1 MKKLLWLLPVVLF
14 FWLAP
19 LPVKGQAGTYNTTSR
34 LFYCEN
40 RAICLHEMA
49 HALDQRA
56 GWVSQSPAFY
66 KAVQLYLFVELRKP
80 VLQQM
85 PADIL
90 ELTLRPNDSNR
101 PIKMELY
108 AYLFQWAQGKPE
120 GMPEGLRPFYD
131 WEAAQD
137 WLAHLNDQQHVYLF
151 P

>member
-1 MKKLLWLLPVVLF
+1 MKKWLWFLPVVLF

-19 LPVKGQAGTYNTTSR
+19 LPTHGQAGTYNTTSR
-34 LFYCEN
+34 LFYCETP
-40 RAICLHEMA
+40 AICLHELA

-56 GWVSQSPAFY
+56 GWVSQTPEFY

-90 ELTLRPNDSNR
+90 ELTYRPNDSNR

-120 GMPEGLRPFYD
+120 RMPESLRGFYD
-131 WEAAQD
+131 WQMAQD
-137 WLAHLNDQQHVYLF
+137 YMTKLREDQHLYWLY
-151 P
+151 

>member
-1 MKKLLWLLPVVLF
+1 MKKWLWLLLVVLF
-14 FWLAP
+14 LWLAP
-19 LPVKGQAGTYNTTSR
+19 LPVNGQAGTYNTTSH
-34 LFYCEN
+34 LFYCET

-56 GWVSQSPAFY
+56 GWVSQSPEFY

-90 ELTLRPNDSNR
+90 ELTYRPNDSNR

-108 AYLFQWAQGKPE
+108 AYLFQWAHGKPE

-131 WEAAQD
+131 WELAQD
-137 WLAHLNDQQHVYLF
+137 WLAHVNAEQHVYLLK
-151 P
+151 